1 MLFILGIL
9 CIVLST
15 LFEQYFFLILF
26 LLVIVLGSGAQHR
39 VLSAVVLG
47 VVVGIVTDL
56 FWILPLGTVS
66 LLYGAFVVVY
76 ELYGLRFNVRSPLFL
91 FVYCVFYSVGFV
103 SLLSIRIT
111 YPILLIFAFTY
122 GITNIYL
129 HNREVS
135 EVGIVED
142 I

>member
-1 MLFILGIL
+1 MLFILSLL
-9 CIVLST
+9 CIVFSI

-26 LLVIVLGSGAQHR
+26 LLAIVLGSGAQHR

-47 VVVGIVTDL
+47 IVVGIITDL

-66 LLYGAFVVVY
+66 LLYGAFVIVY

-91 FVYCVFYSVGFV
+91 LVYTVLYSIGFV

-122 GITNIYL
+122 GATSIYL

-135 EVGIVED
+135 EVGVVED

>member
-91 FVYCVFYSVGFV
+91 FVFCVFYSVGFV

-122 GITNIYL
+122 GITNIY
-129 HNREVS
+129 
-135 EVGIVED
+135 
-142 I
+142 